1 MSEWAVRFVA
11 AGGPESLRYEQVSVA
26 DPGAGEVRLRHTAI
40 GVNFIDVYYRTGLY
54 PVELPSPIGVEGA
67 GVVEAI
73 GPGVTEL
80 AVGDRVAYC
89 LGPLGSYSTARLYPA
104 DRLVKLPDGV
114 SDDQAAAIMLKGLTA
129 WYLLHSTRPLQPG
142 ETILVHAAAG
152 GVGSLLTQWAHHL
165 GARVIAT
172 AGTDEKAEQAR
183 GNGADE
189 VIHYRTENVAARV
202 RELTGG
208 AGVPGVYDSIGRD
221 TWGGSLDAL
230 AARGVMVSYGNASGP
245 APAVTPLTLM
255 NKGSLFLTRPTLGH
269 YIARR
274 EELVAGASALFRLVA
289 GGVLRPR
296 IGQRIPLAEA
306 AEAHRRL
313 EARSTTGA
321 TILQP

>member
-1 MSEWAVRFVA
+1 
-11 AGGPESLRYEQVSVA
+11 
-26 DPGAGEVRLRHTAI
+26 
-40 GVNFIDVYYRTGLY
+40 
-54 PVELPSPIGVEGA
+54 
-67 GVVEAI
+67 
-73 GPGVTEL
+73 
-80 AVGDRVAYC
+80 
-89 LGPLGSYSTARLYPA
+89 
-104 DRLVKLPDGV
+104 
-114 SDDQAAAIMLKGLTA
+114 MLKGLTA

-208 AGVPGVYDSIGRD
+208 AGVPVVYDSIGRD
-221 TWGGSLDAL
+221 TWEGSLDAL
-230 AARGVMVSYGNASGP
+230 ATRGVMVSYGNASGP

-289 GGVLRPR
+289 DGVLQPR